1 MMRNRVNFF
10 ALSIFEGQPLNSCVL
25 NVAHLAVKDKR
36 SPPGSFQDRFCSD
49 YEKQVSK
56 IGSVNT
62 WILNLYCVFWITE
75 IRMEDERGH
84 TRSRDSQQSSEHCK
98 CKDSMWKCTAETVVT
113 VKQITPEQLSEKN
126 KSFIQIMLYP
136 HTFTSSFQKKKK
148 KCACGFCLSLLVL
161 SWSRLFNCSCSE
173 CVWCRAT
180 SQWWRLTRK
189 FGLVNVWARS
199 VVGHR
204 VIPTAM
210 HTFSFDLFNDPS
222 LASLQDLQR
231 REEKKNNMS
240 RCLVGELILL
250 KWRYMAWGIHT

>member
-148 KCACGFCLSLLVL
+148 SVRVAFVSHSLFCLGHVSLTA
-161 SWSRLFNCSCSE
+161 R
-173 CVWCRAT
+173 
-180 SQWWRLTRK
+180 
-189 FGLVNVWARS
+189 ARS
-199 VVGHR
+199 VCDVALHPNDGVSLVNLVWWMSGHGASLATVSFQQQCTR
-204 VIPTAM
+204 FPL
-210 HTFSFDLFNDPS
+210 TFS
-222 LASLQDLQR
+222 
-231 REEKKNNMS
+231 M
-240 RCLVGELILL
+240 ILL
-250 KWRYMAWGIHT
+250 